1 MQSQILKFSK
11 MIKEHSSKSN
21 RSPENGE
28 KSSHILSVSANLL
41 GLCIIVLTSIKA
53 MDIGSK
59 TYLDELTAIS
69 VAMFMFSCVFSFMSI
84 WRYSKDS
91 ERYEKIA
98 EIIFM
103 LGLFSLFATTMLLTF
118 KIIK

>member
-1 MQSQILKFSK
+1 MVKIADSNSGKNL
-11 MIKEHSSKSN
+11 EKS
-21 RSPENGE
+21 E

-53 MDIGSK
+53 MNIGAK

-69 VAMFMFSCVFSFMSI
+69 VAMFMSSCVFSFMSI
-84 WRYSKDS
+84 WRYSKGS

-118 KIIK
+118 NIIE